1 MIVVLLVCPRSP
13 SVGTDAAVT
22 CIFGGRADNR
32 VYALSQSSLRGTLD
46 QHALSLTR
54 KNKYAAIMTSVPA
67 SDADAAQLAR
77 NTLFTTDEIDLHSAE
92 QGVQA
97 APDPTADDLRYTDVD
112 VTTSGPLGLHI
123 GPSDVTE
130 PSSSER
136 DAVEGVDASSSGG
149 VSCNIEAVHSQATDA
164 LLRRCT

>member
-1 MIVVLLVCPRSP
+1 
-13 SVGTDAAVT
+13 
-22 CIFGGRADNR
+22 
-32 VYALSQSSLRGTLD
+32 
-46 QHALSLTR
+46 
-54 KNKYAAIMTSVPA
+54 MTSVPA

-123 GPSDVTE
+123 GPSDITE
-130 PSSSER
+130 PSSTEGS
-136 DAVEGVDASSSGG
+136 AAEGVDASSSGG
-149 VSCNIEAVHSQATDA
+149 VRFIIEAVHLEATDA
-164 LLRRCT
+164 VLCRCT